1 MGSLPYITRNNFVS
15 DNNKCNMKAGQLYH
29 PSFININKRYLQ
41 YSTCLMSSTSMPED
55 ENLHYN
61 SNNNEDTQENGENN
75 RRKVLRE
82 KGESL
87 LKERYVMGNELIELR
102 ERITHTEK
110 LIKIAIK
117 NKANSHRED
126 IEELKKQVR
135 ELRSRDA
142 EFVYGVA
149 VKEMRDASEEHDI
162 KKWRQIALD
171 ARSVIPHFN
180 LEGLWVGK
188 YGSHGYEM
196 VNITYVGDNL
206 IAYKVT
212 GDKNVP
218 RGEITFQADLTP
230 TIYQSSKT
238 SSSTSSSSSSSR
250 SANGPDKLEPIQL
263 TETAAK
269 QWGVKQLQRFPG
281 LGHVADVDFSRNQWL
296 DGQFIMI
303 GENYFSFA
311 WVPIGHQIFF
321 GRPSEELILSMM
333 REKVYMTS
341 TPAASTTNTE
351 IDQDSTDISTT
362 DGENEAAA
370 DGNAVVKLSE
380 LDVGSM
386 RSIAM
391 RSMEETLA
399 IMEEEEVS
407 NNVNQIDFDNMEGC
421 WE

>member
-1 MGSLPYITRNNFVS
+1 
-15 DNNKCNMKAGQLYH
+15 
-29 PSFININKRYLQ
+29 
-41 YSTCLMSSTSMPED
+41 MSSASMPED
-55 ENLHYN
+55 ENY
-61 SNNNEDTQENGENN
+61 SQENEELFSDERENK
-75 RRKVLRE
+75 RRRLLRE
-82 KGESL
+82 KRESL
-87 LKERYVMGNELIELR
+87 LKDRYVMGNELIELR
-102 ERITHTEK
+102 ERITHSEK
-110 LIKIAIK
+110 LIKIALK
-117 NKANSHRED
+117 NKASTQRED

-149 VKEMRDASEEHDI
+149 VKEMDDARDEKDI
-162 KKWRQIALD
+162 RKWKQISLD
-171 ARSVIPHFN
+171 ARSCIPHFN

-188 YGSHGYEM
+188 YGNHGYEM

-230 TIYQSSKT
+230 TIYQSSK
-238 SSSTSSSSSSSR
+238 SSSSSSASSSSK
-250 SANGPDKLEPIQL
+250 SANGPANLDPIQL

-341 TPAASTTNTE
+341 TPTPIPTTNGNTE
-351 IDQDSTDISTT
+351 IDIADPSIKN
-362 DGENEAAA
+362 GEIEAV
-370 DGNAVVKLSE
+370 DGNAEVKLSE
-380 LDVGSM
+380 LDMPSM

-391 RSMEETLA
+391 RSMEETIA

-407 NNVNQIDFDNMEGC
+407 NNANQIDFDNMEGS

>member
-1 MGSLPYITRNNFVS
+1 
-15 DNNKCNMKAGQLYH
+15 
-29 PSFININKRYLQ
+29 
-41 YSTCLMSSTSMPED
+41 MSSASMPED
-55 ENLHYN
+55 ENY
-61 SNNNEDTQENGENN
+61 SQENEELFSYERENK
-75 RRKVLRE
+75 RRRLLRE
-82 KGESL
+82 KRESL
-87 LKERYVMGNELIELR
+87 LKDRYVMGNELIELR
-102 ERITHTEK
+102 GRITHSEK
-110 LIKIAIK
+110 LIKIALK
-117 NKANSHRED
+117 NKASTQRED
-126 IEELKKQVR
+126 IEELKKEVR

-149 VKEMRDASEEHDI
+149 VKEMDDARDEKDI
-162 KKWRQIALD
+162 RKWKQISLD
-171 ARSVIPHFN
+171 ARSCIPHFN

-188 YGSHGYEM
+188 YGNHGYEM

-206 IAYKVT
+206 LAYKVT

-230 TIYQSSKT
+230 TIYQSSK
-238 SSSTSSSSSSSR
+238 SSSSSSASSSSK
-250 SANGPDKLEPIQL
+250 SANGPDKLDPIQL

-281 LGHVADVDFSRNQWL
+281 LGHVADVDFSKNQWL

-341 TPAASTTNTE
+341 TPTPTTNGNTE
-351 IDQDSTDISTT
+351 IDIADPSITN
-362 DGENEAAA
+362 GEIEAV
-370 DGNAVVKLSE
+370 DGNAEVKLSE
-380 LDVGSM
+380 LDMPSM

-391 RSMEETLA
+391 RSMEETIA

-407 NNVNQIDFDNMEGC
+407 NNANQIDFDNTEGS

>member
-1 MGSLPYITRNNFVS
+1 
-15 DNNKCNMKAGQLYH
+15 
-29 PSFININKRYLQ
+29 
-41 YSTCLMSSTSMPED
+41 MSSASMPED
-55 ENLHYN
+55 ENY
-61 SNNNEDTQENGENN
+61 SQENEELFSDERENK
-75 RRKVLRE
+75 RRRLLRE
-82 KGESL
+82 KRESL
-87 LKERYVMGNELIELR
+87 LKDRYVMGNELIELR
-102 ERITHTEK
+102 ERITHSEK
-110 LIKIAIK
+110 LIKIALK
-117 NKANSHRED
+117 NKASTQRED

-149 VKEMRDASEEHDI
+149 VKEMDDARDEKDI
-162 KKWRQIALD
+162 RKWKQISLD
-171 ARSVIPHFN
+171 ARSCIPHFN

-188 YGSHGYEM
+188 YGNHGYEM
-196 VNITYVGDNL
+196 VNITYIGDNL

-230 TIYQSSKT
+230 TIYQSSK
-238 SSSTSSSSSSSR
+238 SSSSSSASSSSK
-250 SANGPDKLEPIQL
+250 SANGPDKLDPIQL

-341 TPAASTTNTE
+341 TPTPTPTTNGNTE
-351 IDQDSTDISTT
+351 IDIADPSITN
-362 DGENEAAA
+362 GEIEAV
-370 DGNAVVKLSE
+370 DGNAEVKLSE
-380 LDVGSM
+380 LDMPSM

-391 RSMEETLA
+391 RSMEETIA

-407 NNVNQIDFDNMEGC
+407 NNANQIDFDNMEGS